1 MRLRERGVRKREL
14 KELSSTNDSFGD
26 DFSVGKGSGKR
37 RTLGDVFSLQSPSL
51 EPGSS
56 FSLQGHIPEVE
67 LSKLS
72 SSDISKLETS
82 SPRQDSKR
90 RGRPK
95 RLVHFKP
102 VGVTRDAIE
111 LPSSTVLHE
120 TAVDRQTDY
129 FGSAVNRPSSS
140 DSDIGQS
147 PSAIGRRLRPRAAA
161 PQFYSTTR
169 ALSSRSTDP
178 RGSDE
183 RPAGRLRNYRRSA
196 RRASLS
202 DLETPNRTAKVH
214 SVEAD
219 DESCDVDNEQ
229 DKGAAVDGDIRRYP
243 VRNRRHT
250 AVYQVE
256 YPQHNH
262 HHNGSARNWLAG
274 TGYENGGRRR
284 RHRSR
289 SYRGLQ
295 RYGSSTSSSID
306 SDSETST
313 PERNGL
319 LEPPP
324 TDDPAYRASF
334 RTSWSHRNAPA
345 TTIAS
350 TERVDEDEERFAR
363 RCTKSIMHSRSEL
376 MPINMKRTDSKVKSV
391 LTDRLLSGITLADI
405 EPMTIDDSIGFDQ
418 VGGHEKHIAALKE
431 SIILPLMYPEVFAQ
445 FGIDPPRGVLFSGS
459 PGTGK
464 TLLARALANECT
476 RMNSSKSTD
485 TGKGADQ
492 LRRPIAFFMRKG
504 ADCLSK
510 WVGESER
517 QLRLLFDQ
525 AYRMRPS
532 IIFFDEIDGLA
543 PVRSSKQDQIHS
555 SIVSTLLSLMDGLD
569 SRAEVVVIG
578 ATNRPDAID
587 PALRRPGRF
596 DREFTFNLPCESVR
610 RRILEVHT
618 ARWNPLPDAEL
629 LDQLAHVT
637 GNFSG
642 ADLKALTTEACLCC
656 LRRQYP
662 QVYQS
667 RTKLAL
673 DKKYL
678 VVDRSDWLQALQL
691 VRPSNDRADADAS
704 SGSLTSAASALA
716 TTRRSPLSTTLTGLL
731 GDTVSLLV
739 TWFTQRLTNST
750 LSSTISSDLPDD
762 LVRVSGALVDS
773 NLAIFTGDIPDCVM
787 DATWHRL
794 ELLQVFTLSATNL
807 VAFPTSI
814 GMCPEAA
821 IAQILSAVKRATT
834 MPVAQSLSETQAV
847 HGVVVY
853 MPRVDVLFRR
863 LPASVSLYLCDR
875 LEALAQELMLTEDLL
890 FPSPN
895 CESAGSELTRA
906 VSQRSC
912 RLLLVAT
919 TKQGSTKRLPPVHD
933 RSIQS
938 SADLNSS
945 PGRPS
950 ADTISPGCHQSVQAK
965 PVPERVLHNGI
976 GPGRK
981 SSARTKSMRT
991 SSGAMA
997 AMPTPDQLSY
1007 SPTLGSSGLTDTVR
1021 FSCSE
1026 TPFSTSETSGSS
1038 DSSLDVDR
1046 VKLMTTY
1053 KHTPR
1058 DSRSSANQLSAA
1070 IPHVTHQLCER
1081 HRGSRQHRSSRL
1093 LSRLFCPSKAVRVHF
1108 APPCHERRAM
1118 FFAPVLTMWPQRD
1131 PVSNTDWRDGQIE
1144 QVTVLS
1150 RAPSPPPVLTEPD
1163 APINDSHTP
1172 VTLSPEELLE
1182 IERAEAQLFRRLRQV
1197 LRRVVAHL
1205 ARHRRFAVFTRPV
1218 QVDEAPDYY
1227 EVIKRPMDLGSVR
1240 DRIDARQ
1247 YTNAEEFMKDIE
1259 LIYHNALEYNPAN
1272 VPRSRDIRSRAAE
1285 FWDEACLQLEEE
1297 LHPPDLNERCKA
1309 ATEAQA
1315 VRAAAAKRSTKL
1327 DSRAR
1332 TANTK
1337 SPVAPF
1343 SPNHTVSEPSSPPPK
1358 LPPMP
1363 QGGRYSRRLHGQ
1375 PPVLEPKDVEVL
1387 AAAVHRRRSS
1397 SILGAPLSSPDKK
1410 QIRTKMG
1417 LHSFDVD
1424 IDANHENSLTL
1435 PNEQPSVPPDSKSLE
1450 NSNIDKLVNG
1460 SPHTSMSCYN
1470 RTVSPRSP
1478 STPRSSISTP
1488 VFSPGD
1494 SGTPVPSATAAVSE
1508 QRSADTVIAGE
1519 LNAQQLSRFHGTVV
1533 DGTQGWSVEQLFRL
1547 QREFACAVLRREP
1560 VRTESECMELIKQLQ
1575 RIFQSHVKHN
1585 ASSGC

>member
-1 MRLRERGVRKREL
+1 
-14 KELSSTNDSFGD
+14 
-26 DFSVGKGSGKR
+26 
-37 RTLGDVFSLQSPSL
+37 
-51 EPGSS
+51 EP
-56 FSLQGHIPEVE
+56 P
-67 LSKLS
+67 
-72 SSDISKLETS
+72 
-82 SPRQDSKR
+82 
-90 RGRPK
+90 
-95 RLVHFKP
+95 
-102 VGVTRDAIE
+102 
-111 LPSSTVLHE
+111 
-120 TAVDRQTDY
+120 
-129 FGSAVNRPSSS
+129 
-140 DSDIGQS
+140 
-147 PSAIGRRLRPRAAA
+147 
-161 PQFYSTTR
+161 
-169 ALSSRSTDP
+169 
-178 RGSDE
+178 
-183 RPAGRLRNYRRSA
+183 
-196 RRASLS
+196 
-202 DLETPNRTAKVH
+202 
-214 SVEAD
+214 
-219 DESCDVDNEQ
+219 
-229 DKGAAVDGDIRRYP
+229 
-243 VRNRRHT
+243 
-250 AVYQVE
+250 
-256 YPQHNH
+256 
-262 HHNGSARNWLAG
+262 LAG
-274 TGYENGGRRR
+274 
-284 RHRSR
+284 
-289 SYRGLQ
+289 
-295 RYGSSTSSSID
+295 
-306 SDSETST
+306 
-313 PERNGL
+313 
-319 LEPPP
+319 
-324 TDDPAYRASF
+324 DPAYRASF
-334 RTSWSHRNAPA
+334 RTSCSHAKAPA
-345 TTIAS
+345 TTIAN

-376 MPINMKRTDSKVKSV
+376 MPINMKRTDPKVKSV

-405 EPMTIDDSIGFDQ
+405 EPMTIDDSVGFDQ

-476 RMNSSKSTD
+476 RMNSAKSTD
-485 TGKGADQ
+485 TEKGADQ
-492 LRRPIAFFMRKG
+492 SRRPIAFFMRKG

-569 SRAEVVVIG
+569 SRAEVVIIG

-662 QVYQS
+662 QVYHS
-667 RTKLAL
+667 RAKLAL

-691 VRPSNDRADADAS
+691 VRPSSDRADADAS

-716 TTRRSPLSTTLTGLL
+716 TTRRSPLSTSLTGLL
-731 GDTVSLLV
+731 GDTVSRLV
-739 TWFTQRLTNST
+739 AWFTQRLMNST
-750 LSSTISSDLPDD
+750 LSNSISSELPDD
-762 LVRVSGALVDS
+762 LVRVSGALADS
-773 NLAIFTGDIPDCVM
+773 NMAIFTGDIPDCVM

-794 ELLQVFTLSATNL
+794 ELLQVFTLSITNL

-814 GMCPEAA
+814 GMSPEAA

-834 MPVAQSLSETQAV
+834 IPVAHSLSETQVV

-895 CESAGSELTRA
+895 CDSAGSELTP
-906 VSQRSC
+906 
-912 RLLLVAT
+912 T
-919 TKQGSTKRLPPVHD
+919 
-933 RSIQS
+933 
-938 SADLNSS
+938 
-945 PGRPS
+945 
-950 ADTISPGCHQSVQAK
+950 
-965 PVPERVLHNGI
+965 VPERVLHNGI

-981 SSARTKSMRT
+981 SSPRTKSTRT
-991 SSGAMA
+991 SPGTMTTLA
-997 AMPTPDQLSY
+997 APDQLSY
-1007 SPTLGSSGLTDTVR
+1007 PSIFGSPGLTDTVR
-1021 FSCSE
+1021 CSCSE
-1026 TPFSTSETSGSS
+1026 TPFSTSETGGSS

-1046 VKLMTTY
+1046 VKFMSTY

-1058 DSRSSANQLSAA
+1058 DSKSSANQLDTTIS
-1070 IPHVTHQLCER
+1070 HVAHQLYER
-1081 HRGSRQHRSSRL
+1081 HRRSRQHRSSRL
-1093 LSRLFCPSKAVRVHF
+1093 LSRLFCPSKAVRMHF
-1108 APPCHERRAM
+1108 APPCHERRAT
-1118 FFAPVLTMWPQRD
+1118 FFAPVLTVWPQRD
-1131 PVSNTDWRDGQIE
+1131 SVSDKDWRNGQAE
-1144 QVTVLS
+1144 RVTLLS
-1150 RAPSPPPVLTEPD
+1150 RAKHQSCT
-1163 APINDSHTP
+1163 I
-1172 VTLSPEELLE
+1172 
-1182 IERAEAQLFRRLRQV
+1182 FRSSWISYSICNVRLASSFLQ
-1197 LRRVVAHL
+1197 
-1205 ARHRRFAVFTRPV
+1205 
-1218 QVDEAPDYY
+1218 
-1227 EVIKRPMDLGSVR
+1227 
-1240 DRIDARQ
+1240 
-1247 YTNAEEFMKDIE
+1247 DIE

-1309 ATEAQA
+1309 AIEAQA
-1315 VRAAAAKRSTKL
+1315 VRAAAVKRSNKL

-1332 TANTK
+1332 TTNTK
-1337 SPVAPF
+1337 SSVALF
-1343 SPNHTVSEPSSPPPK
+1343 SPTHTISEPSSPPPK

-1397 SILGAPLSSPDKK
+1397 SVLGDPLSSPDTK
-1410 QIRTKMG
+1410 QIRTKVG
-1417 LHSFDVD
+1417 LPSFDVD
-1424 IDANHENSLTL
+1424 MDANHETSLTL
-1435 PNEQPSVPPDSKSLE
+1435 TNEQSSVPVDSKILE
-1450 NSNIDKLVNG
+1450 NSNIDKLVNAAHVYSSVAG
-1460 SPHTSMSCYN
+1460 SSHMSM
-1470 RTVSPRSP
+1470 TISPRSS
-1478 STPRSSISTP
+1478 STPRSSISTS
-1488 VFSPGD
+1488 VFSPGG
-1494 SGTPVPSATAAVSE
+1494 SGTPVLSVTAAVSE
-1508 QRSADTVIAGE
+1508 ERSMDTVIAGE
-1519 LNAQQLSRFHGTVV
+1519 LNAQKLSRFHGTVV

-1560 VRTESECMELIKQLQ
+1560 VRTESECVELIKNDEGRCACNRMRGL
-1575 RIFQSHVKHN
+1575 IVS
-1585 ASSGC
+1585 ADDLL